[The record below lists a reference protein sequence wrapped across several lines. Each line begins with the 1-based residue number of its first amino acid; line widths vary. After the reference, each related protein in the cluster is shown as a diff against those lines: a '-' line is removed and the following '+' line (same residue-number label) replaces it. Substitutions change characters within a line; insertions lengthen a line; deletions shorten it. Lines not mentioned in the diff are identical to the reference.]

1 MRIQSQRSRTVT
13 ELGRLR
19 ARVESPDFESRQPRY
34 RNMIL
39 GQRRKLEEQLRS
51 IDAAA
56 SSPRLPTVIFERFGF
71 GLIEVLP

>member
-13 ELGRLR
+13 ELGRIKTR
-19 ARVESPDFESRQPRY
+19 IESTDFDSRQPRY

-39 GQRRKLEEQLRS
+39 GQRRKLEEQLKI
-51 IDAAA
+51 IDVAA

-71 GLIEVLP
+71 GLIEVVS